1 MNKFRKLVFPVV
13 VFFTASLGFAQE
25 TVDLDE
31 AIRTAANEISEKLP
45 AGSKIGI
52 VNFSSESQDMSDWL
66 VDNMAAV
73 IKGTEKF
80 TLVERNAKNLAL
92 INSETDFQYSGEASD
107 DSVIDL
113 GEKLGAQYLVHG
125 SFEQFGGMLQLTVR
139 TVNVETAEISVL
151 IPFSITP
158 SALTTRL
165 LGDEKVLS
173 TAQDYLDMIARY
185 QVKLSSIQKD
195 RNKEIQILNAQVM
208 SKYQK
213 QLNEINAQEQEPWES
228 RDEYNNRIATESGM
242 ITKKRDTELSGLEK
256 NIAIRYDNLY
266 NNVEILM
273 DKVVRDLQSANF
285 VLDGDS
291 VQVMIGMFDREAKPK
306 KYWPVS
312 IKSQNEIVNFNW
324 NGKHEVNDADVK
336 SEYQKVEAWKAAGT
350 LEGEIKYQ
358 LVQSANK
365 KVFEV
370 KVLNVRVYDT
380 VSGSTMLNEP
390 LDFTAG
396 NISAAKKVDTKSAL
410 SSSSKGKSK
419 KKTQTENGYSVKTDA
434 AFSSDFQSQD
444 SESRGTAFGGTEKP
458 KFKGIYTEFQDLSA
472 FCGLDACWSFE
483 KSNRA
488 ANWDTSYIP
497 GGFSTELF
505 IGNSWFRCFT
515 SYTFRSESYSYT
527 EKFKYHDLLFGVK
540 MGYRWK
546 RFGLA
551 GGFALGSSMLNIVNE
566 SPAYTSS
573 NYESWTKAMS
583 IAVPHEMTLFC
594 GQNFAFATK
603 WTYGLR
609 FVDSHS
615 SGFMDV
621 DLGVR
626 LHFVSQKK
634 RTY

>member
-1 MNKFRKLVFPVV
+1 MNKFRKFIFLVA
-13 VFFTASLGFAQE
+13 VFFSAAWGVAQE

-31 AIRTAANEISEKLP
+31 AIRAAANEISEKLP
-45 AGSKIGI
+45 AGAKIGI
-52 VNFSSESQDMSDWL
+52 VNFSSESQDMSGWL
-66 VDNMAAV
+66 VDNMAAA

-80 TLVERNAKNLAL
+80 ILVERNAKNLAL
-92 INSETDFQYSGEASD
+92 INSETEFQYSGEVGD
-107 DSVIDL
+107 DSVVDL
-113 GEKLGAQYLVHG
+113 GEKLGAQYLVYG
-125 SFEQFGGMLQLTVR
+125 TFEQFGGMLQLTVR
-139 TVNVETAEISVL
+139 TVDVETAEISVL
-151 IPFSITP
+151 IPFSISP
-158 SALTTRL
+158 SAMTTRL

-195 RNKEIQILNAQVM
+195 RNKEIQILNAQIM

-228 RDEYNNRIATESGM
+228 REEYNNRITTESGM

-273 DKVVRDLQSANF
+273 DKVVRDLQTVTFFLN
-285 VLDGDS
+285 GDS
-291 VQVMIGMFDREAKPK
+291 VQVMIGAFDREAKPR

-312 IKSQNEIVNFNW
+312 IKSQNEIVNFTW
-324 NGKHEVNDADVK
+324 NGKHEVDDADVK
-336 SEYQKVEAWKAAGT
+336 SDYQKVEAWKAAGT

-365 KVFEV
+365 NVFDV

-380 VSGSTMLNEP
+380 VSGGTMLSKQ

-396 NISAAKKVDTKSAL
+396 TINAAKKADTKSTL
-410 SSSSKGKSK
+410 SAPAKGKSK
-419 KKTQTENGYSVKTDA
+419 QKTQTSNVYPVTTDVA
-434 AFSSDFQSQD
+434 YSSDSQSEN
-444 SESRGTAFGGTEKP
+444 SESDGTVSGGTAKP

-483 KSNRA
+483 YSNRA
-488 ANWDTSYIP
+488 ATWDTAYIP
-497 GGFSTELF
+497 GGFSTEFF
-505 IGNSWFRCFT
+505 IGNSWFRCFS
-515 SYTFRSESYSYT
+515 SYTFRSESNSYD
-527 EKFKYHDLLFGVK
+527 EKFNYHDLIFGVK

-546 RFGLA
+546 RFGFA

-573 NYESWTKAMS
+573 NYESWTKAMNIS
-583 IAVPHEMTLFC
+583 VPHEMALFL
-594 GQNFAFATK
+594 GQNFALVTK
-603 WTYGLR
+603 CTYGFCLS
-609 FVDSHS
+609 DSYS
-615 SGFMDV
+615 SGFMDI